1 MVGGLFGGMFGRKDQ
16 RSKGADETEQAPEQT
31 ERLIRALEQLASG
44 DPEGAIAELDAA
56 VANDPADWM
65 SLQNR
70 GSFHLHTG
78 RLAEAVSDL
87 SEVLR
92 LNPKNPLAQLT
103 RGKAYAEMQE
113 PGQAEED
120 FTRVVSA
127 PSGGIPGVAAE
138 AYLRRG
144 MIRLESGR
152 VEGAYDDY
160 CEAIRIDA
168 SLSEKPE
175 LLGEAYAKRG
185 LIFMLA
191 KDYSH
196 ALDDFAVA
204 LERNPADASVR
215 GHIGVVFVNLE
226 LYEEAIE
233 QLDIAIELQPS
244 EVAHYRNRGG
254 ARLGAGQYEE
264 AVSDLTTA
272 IEMGP
277 SDGSAFANR
286 GNARRHLGDLTG
298 ALEDYN
304 SGLDIDPTDAVA
316 YAGRAIILWRLGR
329 HDESNRDVEHAVE
342 NGYDRAQL
350 ERAIA
355 ENA

>member
-1 MVGGLFGGMFGRKDQ
+1 MVGRLFGGMFGRKDQ
-16 RSKGADETEQAPEQT
+16 GSKGADEAEQAPEQT
-31 ERLIRALEQLASG
+31 ERLIRALEQLADG
-44 DPEGAIAELDAA
+44 DPEGAIAELDAT
-56 VANDPADWM
+56 VANDPTDWM

-113 PGQAEED
+113 PVQAEED
-120 FTRVVSA
+120 FTGVISA
-127 PSGGIPGVAAE
+127 RSGLPGVAAE

-152 VEGAYDDY
+152 VEEAYEDY

-185 LIFMLA
+185 LVFMLA
-191 KDYSH
+191 EDYSH

-215 GHIGVVFVNLE
+215 GHIGIVFVSLE

-233 QLDIAIELQPS
+233 QLDVAIELQPS

-277 SDGSAFANR
+277 SDGAAFANR
-286 GNARRHLGDLTG
+286 ANARRHLGDLDG

-316 YAGRAIILWRLGR
+316 YAGRAIVLQRLGR
-329 HDESNRDVEHAVE
+329 NDESRRDVEHAVE

-355 ENA
+355 ENV